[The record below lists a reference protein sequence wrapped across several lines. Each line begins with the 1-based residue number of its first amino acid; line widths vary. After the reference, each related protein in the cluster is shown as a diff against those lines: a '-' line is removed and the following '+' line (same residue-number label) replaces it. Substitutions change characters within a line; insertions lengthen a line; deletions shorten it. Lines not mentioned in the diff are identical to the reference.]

1 MYNDRSMSDAILI
14 KSKAIPSNPRSKN
27 YPVGAKVMRSGSGGN
42 ATIIT
47 GGGASIDVLKI
58 GDMRSLTDRNVFSS
72 LRALAEIL
80 SIIIPKGDTTI
91 ELSDK
96 NVLSA
101 LRANEQLNTAIEA
114 LKDLYLSKVHDDT
127 ALGHY
132 VFSNGIYVTKDV
144 DDNVPVLQEG
154 DANCI
159 QEGDVN
165 AIQEYTEPGDVA
177 VESTLGGLSNVN
189 PIVDDLAIE
198 DVVLT
203 KKAGSSEW
211 TQVVVPSGG
220 GGSTV
225 DDKYASSIADKNMV
239 TVPSFTD
246 IEGKKLSELEGKSFS
261 DIFDMLFF
269 ATVYPTFIAPS
280 VTISTT
286 WGSNN
291 KTVLV
296 GDAAPQKDTFSY
308 TFNRGAININVNG
321 NITKQADR
329 AGVETT
335 AVYTADGSSTFPT
348 ALTWGT
354 HTYKVVVNYAQGA
367 QPKDSKGN
375 NYGSPLPSGSVSAN
389 FVVNAGYNWYAGND
403 NPSQLL
409 TPKGIVITSTTT
421 LEHNFASEATGRY
434 YWRIPKKKTPVKI
447 EYYDTNSSK
456 WVDDIYGKNWIK
468 TSITVASVDYWDI
481 KNVNPTQRGALRL
494 RITLTNA

>member
-154 DANCI
+154 DVNAI

-225 DDKYASSIADKNMV
+225 DDKYTSSITNKEMPTN
-239 TVPSFTD
+239 PSFTE

-280 VTISTT
+280 VTISST
-286 WGSNN
+286 WGTSGSI
-291 KTVLV
+291 KHV
-296 GDAAPQKDTFSY
+296 GNAAPALETFSHV
-308 TFNRGAININVNG
+308 FNRGAININING
-321 NITKQADR
+321 TVTKQADR
-329 AGVETT
+329 AGAETT
-335 AVYTADGSSTFPT
+335 AIYTADGSGTFPST
-348 ALTWGT
+348 LTWGT
-354 HTYKVVVNYAQGA
+354 HTYKVVVNYAEGI
-367 QPKDSKGN
+367 QPFDSKGEP
-375 NYGSPLPSGSVSAN
+375 YSTPLPAGSVSAN
-389 FVVNAGYNWYAGND
+389 FVVNVGLNWMAGIGAAM
-403 NPSQLL
+403 
-409 TPKGIVITSTTT
+409 TIKGTVLQSSTT
-421 LEHNFASEATGRY
+421 LENDFLAETSGRY
-434 YWRIPKKKTPVKI
+434 IWQIPQQKTATKI
-447 EYYDTNSSK
+447 EYYDTNSSR
-456 WVDDIYGKNWIK
+456 WIDDGLSTNWLII
-468 TSITVASVDYWDI
+468 SLIVNSRPYWRIT
-481 KNVNPTQRGALRL
+481 NNNPTRRGALRL

>member
-220 GGSTV
+220 GGSKV
-225 DDKYASSIADKNMV
+225 DDKYTSSIADKNMV
-239 TVPSFTD
+239 TLPSFTD

-261 DIFDMLFF
+261 DILDMLFF

-280 VTISTT
+280 ATISTT

-296 GDAAPQKDTFSY
+296 GEAAPQKDTFSY
-308 TFNRGAININVNG
+308 VFNRGAININING
-321 NITKQADR
+321 TITKQADR
-329 AGVETT
+329 AGKDTL
-335 AVYTADGSSTFPT
+335 ALYTADGKDAFPST
-348 ALTWGT
+348 LTWGA
-354 HTYKVVVNYAQGA
+354 HIYRVSVRYEQGA
-367 QPKDSKGN
+367 QPLDSKGN
-375 NYGSPLPSGSVSAN
+375 PYGSPLPAGSVSAS
-389 FVVNAGYNWYAGND
+389 FGISAGYNWYAGND

-409 TPKGIVITSTTT
+409 TPKGILITSTTT
-421 LEHNFASEATGRY
+421 LAYDFASEAIGRY

-468 TSITVASVDYWDI
+468 TSITVMSVDYWDI